1 MESAIEQ
8 VRRAV
13 DQKTALRVAY
23 DILTKRYRGG
33 HLETITRFWELFDD
47 DVPRLWTRSGF
58 LHCTNANH
66 LLRALLLQS
75 GQFTPKDIAS
85 KWTLHWYI
93 SPHQYLTVQTPDGP
107 IDVDVWAHTFGIPFG
122 RHA

>member
-1 MESAIEQ
+1 MEPAIEQ

-23 DILTKRYRGG
+23 NILTKRYHGG
-33 HLETITRFWELFDD
+33 HIETVTRFWELFED
-47 DVPRLWTRSGF
+47 DVPQLWMRSGF
-58 LHCTNANH
+58 LHCTNANR
-66 LLRALLLQS
+66 LLRELLLRS
-75 GQFTPKDIAS
+75 GRFTPEDIANR
-85 KWTLHWYI
+85 WTLHWYI
-93 SPHQYLTVQTPDGP
+93 SPHQYLTVQTEDGP